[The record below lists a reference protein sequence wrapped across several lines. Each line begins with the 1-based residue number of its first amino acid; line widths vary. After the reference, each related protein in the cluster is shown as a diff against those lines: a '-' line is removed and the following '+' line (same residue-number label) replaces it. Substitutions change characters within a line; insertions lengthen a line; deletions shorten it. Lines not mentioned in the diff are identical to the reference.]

1 MAANGAVA
9 RWPESATFTA
19 QALRNAFERC
29 LPGVDLVFE
38 SADDSPIAARPGSLV
53 LQFSDVR
60 RRDCLPL

>member
-1 MAANGAVA
+1 MTANLVIA
-9 RWPESATFTA
+9 RWAESATFTRL
-19 QALRNAFERC
+19 ALRNAFERC

-38 SADDSPIAARPGSLV
+38 RADDSPIAARPGSFV